1 LLKVLRIDRKLE
13 ILDKPSLLPT
23 DFVPL
28 NNDDTLI
35 LCAGFEDRAIKAFE
49 LALESGKTGF
59 KLLIIEYLPLVR
71 ENKIDEIINKCEKYS
86 IPYKRLVYDR
96 QNPSGIGNKL
106 LGILKPDGSRIFVD
120 ISGMSRLLIV
130 QILSVLGQFPFDFSK
145 ISLLYTIALEYPP
158 NEDEVN
164 DAIIRMEEDSF
175 YSAMFLS
182 SGIFEL
188 TVVPELSSVSLEGQS
203 IRMVA
208 FPSFNPNQLAALRT
222 EVQASFFTLVH
233 GIPPLEKNAWRPRKI
248 KAINRTEE
256 ITNREDIEASTLE
269 YEETLTA
276 LLDIYNNYGHMER
289 IIIAPTG
296 SKMQT
301 VAVGIFKAFMDDIQ
315 IVYPTPRLFQEPKEY
330 TKGSKQLYLL
340 RLDAFSEIR
349 QQQTKALD

>member
-13 ILDKPSLLPT
+13 QLDKPSLLPT
-23 DFVPL
+23 DSVSF
-28 NNDDTLI
+28 NKDDTLI
-35 LCAGFEDRAIKAFE
+35 LCAGFEDRAMQAFE
-49 LALESGKTGF
+49 SAVESGNTRF
-59 KLLIIEYLPLVR
+59 TLVIIEYLPHVR
-71 ENKIDEIINKCEKYS
+71 ENKIDEIISKCKKYS

-96 QNPSGIGNKL
+96 QNPSGIGNDL
-106 LGILKPDGSRIFVD
+106 LSILAPDNGRFFVD

-130 QILSVLGQFPFDFSK
+130 QMLSVLGQSPFNFAN

-158 NEDEVN
+158 SENEVN

-203 IRMVA
+203 IRLVA

-222 EVQASFFTLVH
+222 EVQASFFTLIH
-233 GIPPLEKNAWRPRKI
+233 GTPPLKDNVWRPQKI
-248 KAINRTEE
+248 RALNRTEE
-256 ITNREDIEASTLE
+256 ITNREDVEVSTLE
-269 YEETLTA
+269 YQETLTA
-276 LLDIYNNYGHMER
+276 LLDIYDKYSEMER

-301 VAVGIFKAFMDDIQ
+301 VAVGIFKAIMDDIQ
-315 IVYPTPRLFQEPKEY
+315 IVYPTPRLFPEPKEY
-330 TKGSKQLYLL
+330 TKGSRQLYLL
-340 RLDAFSEIR
+340 HLDSFSDIR
-349 QQQTKALD
+349 KQSA